1 MAIYKV
7 FYGSMTATYGPS
19 YIEANSPEEAKI
31 KFGGSAFT
39 ARERA
44 TCMIAREVSAS
55 EIKQALN
62 EKQNN

>member
-1 MAIYKV
+1 
-7 FYGSMTATYGPS
+7 MTATYGPS
-19 YIEANSPEEAKI
+19 YIEADSPEEAKL

-39 ARERA
+39 AGERA
-44 TCMIAREVSAS
+44 ICMTAKEVSAI